1 MKIEGDLSWF
11 SLGKGWEEG
20 AVFKGISEK
29 HCGFSLLKE
38 IVDYIIPESLKQIS
52 IVEIIYIRLSIELN
66 FLFNI

>member
-1 MKIEGDLSWF
+1 MKIEGGWSYF
-11 SLGKGWEEG
+11 VLGEGREEG

-52 IVEIIYIRLSIELN
+52 IVEIINIHLSIELN

>member
-52 IVEIIYIRLSIELN
+52 IVEIINIH
-66 FLFNI
+66 LFIGQGIFF